1 MATNDQMLHA
11 ARKAGP
17 AAPVETTTPERALI
31 AGLRCGDQASA
42 REFYDRY
49 AARIHRFIFHALP
62 ADLRAD
68 AEDLLQ
74 ETVMALAEA
83 LPYFRGECSLSTFAC
98 AIARRKVASFVRSNS
113 RRARLA
119 AEQAPASEPSGGEA
133 DRSDAANAAGLA
145 LDTLSS
151 EHREVLLLKY
161 VEEISV
167 AEIASMLRLSEHA
180 VESRLARARRSL
192 AKILEVT
199 K

>member
-1 MATNDQMLHA
+1 
-11 ARKAGP
+11 
-17 AAPVETTTPERALI
+17 
-31 AGLRCGDQASA
+31 
-42 REFYDRY
+42 
-49 AARIHRFIFHALP
+49 
-62 ADLRAD
+62 
-68 AEDLLQ
+68 
-74 ETVMALAEA
+74 MALAES

-98 AIARRKVASFVRSNS
+98 AIARRKVASFVRSSS

-119 AEQAPASEPSGGEA
+119 ADQAPASEPPGGEA

-192 AKILEVT
+192 AKVLEVT